1 MQNMNIKV
9 GRFALQPFRQL
20 RLDGRPVALG
30 NKALEIL
37 STLATANGEI
47 VTKSELIN
55 LVWAGLSIEENAL
68 QVHVVALRKA
78 LGDDAKLLVTVRGLG
93 YRLEVGYINDNHQTG
108 FKQFG
113 SLAVLAFV
121 NMTGDPQLD
130 YLGEGMAEE
139 LINALSRIPGLK
151 VSSRTS
157 SFAFKN
163 RNIDVRQISDQ
174 LNVAAII
181 EGSVR
186 IAGGRARVTAQ
197 LIDAEDGNHIWSKNL
212 DHEFADLLILQ
223 GDITDA
229 IMHSLQRYIQSEPQ
243 NMPALLAI

>member
-1 MQNMNIKV
+1 MQNLNIKV
-9 GRFALQPFRQL
+9 GRFTLQPFRQL
-20 RLDGRPVALG
+20 RLNARPVSLG

-37 STLATANGEI
+37 STLAAANGEI
-47 VTKSELIN
+47 VTKNELIN

-68 QVHVVALRKA
+68 HVHVVALRKA
-78 LGDDAKLLVTVRGLG
+78 LGDDAKLLITVRGLG
-93 YRLEVGYINDNHQTG
+93 YRLEVGYINDNHNTG
-108 FKQFG
+108 FKQFS

-229 IMHSLQRYIQSEPQ
+229 IVESLKKYIQPEPHD
-243 NMPALLAI
+243 MSLMLAI

>member
-1 MQNMNIKV
+1 MEKFEV
-9 GRFALQPFRQL
+9 RLGRLTLQPFRQL
-20 RLDGRPVALG
+20 RLGGRVVPIG

-37 STLATANGEI
+37 STLAAAKGEL
-47 VTKSELIN
+47 VTKCHLMN
-55 LVWAGLSIEENAL
+55 VVWSGLTVDENAL

-93 YRLEVGYINDNHQTG
+93 YRLDIGHTNDNHVTG
-108 FKQFG
+108 LKLFH

-121 NMTGDPQLD
+121 NMTGNPQLD

-139 LINALSRIPGLK
+139 LINTLSRTSGLR

-163 RNIDVRQISDQ
+163 RNIDARQISEE
-174 LNVAAII
+174 LGVAALI

-197 LIDAEDGNHIWSKNL
+197 LIDAEDGIHIWSKNF
-212 DHEFADLLILQ
+212 DHEFADLLTLQ

-229 IMHSLQRYIQSEPQ
+229 IVQSLKRYIQPEQ
-243 NMPALLAI
+243 QTAKLMLTI

>member
-1 MQNMNIKV
+1 MQNLNIKV
-9 GRFALQPFRQL
+9 GRFTLQPFRQL
-20 RLDGRPVALG
+20 RLNGRPVPLG

-37 STLATANGEI
+37 STLAAAKGEI
-47 VTKSELIN
+47 VTKCELMN
-55 LVWAGLSIEENAL
+55 VVWSGLSIDENAL

-78 LGDDAKLLVTVRGLG
+78 LGDDARLLVTVRGLG
-93 YRLEVGYINDNHQTG
+93 YRLEIGYTNDNHKTG

-139 LINALSRIPGLK
+139 LINALSRMPGLK

-174 LNVAAII
+174 LNVVAII

-212 DHEFADLLILQ
+212 DHEFADLLMLQ

-229 IMHSLQRYIQSEPQ
+229 IVESLKKYIQPEPHD
-243 NMPALLAI
+243 MSLMLAI

>member
-1 MQNMNIKV
+1 
-9 GRFALQPFRQL
+9 
-20 RLDGRPVALG
+20 
-30 NKALEIL
+30 
-37 STLATANGEI
+37 
-47 VTKSELIN
+47 
-55 LVWAGLSIEENAL
+55 
-68 QVHVVALRKA
+68 
-78 LGDDAKLLVTVRGLG
+78 
-93 YRLEVGYINDNHQTG
+93 
-108 FKQFG
+108 
-113 SLAVLAFV
+113 
-121 NMTGDPQLD
+121 MTGDPQLD

-139 LINALSRIPGLK
+139 LINALSRMPGLK

-212 DHEFADLLILQ
+212 DHEFADLLMLQ

-229 IMHSLQRYIQSEPQ
+229 IVHSLQRYIQSEPQ
-243 NMPALLAI
+243 NMPSMLAI